1 MNPMQL
7 VLALGTW
14 GQHHRWHLFYAM
26 GALCLLALVAEVV
39 GRRRR
44 AETTTHGSARWAT
57 VREVKRAGLTARHG
71 VVVGRLDG
79 RLLRDDGFGT
89 GPRPRALSLGAER
102 RGRYGAWVILR
113 DEAISAAYGI
123 SAAMGWVSR
132 KFKNN
137 RAGSDKTRLRS

>member
-1 MNPMQL
+1 MAVPRSPASVVAAGGAAMNSMQL
-7 VLALGTW
+7 ILALGTW

-79 RLLRDDGFGT
+79 RLLLDDGETHVLLTGPTRSGKGT
-89 GPRPRALSLGAER
+89 G
-102 RGRYGAWVILR
+102 VIIPTLLT
-113 DEAISAAYGI
+113 
-123 SAAMGWVSR
+123 W
-132 KFKNN
+132 
-137 RAGSDKTRLRS
+137 